1 MSSSSCVL
9 MRRPHS
15 EVQALYGKRLSS
27 VVARRTFRRSG
38 EERLTV
44 SSTAFVLPQREL
56 VLDRYRPLRP
66 LGRGGSGSV
75 WLARDERTG
84 LDVALKIVPREG
96 KRAPRAAREA
106 EAASRLRHERC
117 VRSYDFG
124 GDDGHVYI
132 AYEYVPGRTLR
143 DALRNGAV
151 TDREAVEICAQ
162 VLDGLAHAHARGI
175 VHRDVKPSNVLVED
189 GERVSIK
196 LLDFGLAQ
204 FDEADTLTAVGD
216 VPGTLAYISPERLHG
231 AEASDAS
238 DVWSVGVML
247 WEALAG
253 HHPFWGV
260 PLPQVASTI
269 EAGAR
274 PLAEER
280 PDLSKRLLAV
290 IGGALEVE
298 PTRRPR
304 AAVFAAEL
312 REALNAPR
320 REKHRHRPAA
330 PRFRPH
336 LPARPS
342 PATVPVALEARVLPA
357 ALAAVMAGIG
367 GSLLPFW
374 TPGLL
379 GLLAVGAAL
388 SMIWAPRLGLAIAL
402 FAPLFAFGNLS
413 SGAARAYGV
422 VALALL
428 ALGWRDA
435 RAGLTFVAGA
445 CLVLLGGV
453 ALVPL
458 AVQPARGPIRRA
470 VHAALA
476 VFAAVLVAGL
486 RGGGLPL
493 TGARVGDLGLAGS
506 RNAGNVAQ
514 ALLTTLSDNR
524 AIVSTALVVAVA
536 AALLPFAR
544 RRGRAAVAV
553 LCLGQATLVL
563 LAAPAIAPTPIV
575 VGSWLL
581 CGLLVLRPTRL
592 PGQQSVIVAP
602 AG

>member
-1 MSSSSCVL
+1 
-9 MRRPHS
+9 
-15 EVQALYGKRLSS
+15 
-27 VVARRTFRRSG
+27 
-38 EERLTV
+38 V
-44 SSTAFVLPQREL
+44 STTAFVLPQREL

-132 AYEYVPGRTLR
+132 AYEFVPGRTLR
-143 DALRNGAV
+143 EALRSGAV
-151 TDREAVEICAQ
+151 KDRDAIEICAQ

-189 GERVSIK
+189 GPQISIK

-231 AEASDAS
+231 AEASAAS

-253 HHPFWGV
+253 EHPFWGV

-280 PDLSKRLLAV
+280 PDLAKRLLAV

-298 PTRRPR
+298 PARRPR
-304 AAVFAAEL
+304 AAVLAQEL
-312 REALNAPR
+312 RDALNAPR
-320 REKHRHRPAA
+320 REKRPRR
-330 PRFRPH
+330 PRVSRLRPH
-336 LPARPS
+336 LPARPTT
-342 PATVPVALEARVLPA
+342 AAVPVALEVRVLPA
-357 ALAAVMAGIG
+357 VLAAVTAAVG

-374 TPGLL
+374 PPGLL
-379 GLLAVGAAL
+379 ALLAIGAGL
-388 SMIWAPRLGLAIAL
+388 TTIWAPRLGLAIAL
-402 FAPLFAFGNLS
+402 FTPLFAFGNLS
-413 SGAARAYGV
+413 SGAATAYGI
-422 VALALL
+422 VALGLL
-428 ALGWRDA
+428 ALGWHDA
-435 RAGLTFVAGA
+435 RAGLTFVAGSF
-445 CLVLLGGV
+445 LVLLGGI

-458 AVQPARGPIRRA
+458 AVQPARGPVRRA
-470 VHAALA
+470 IHAALA
-476 VFAAVLVAGL
+476 VLTAALVAGL
-486 RGGGLPL
+486 RGGALPL
-493 TGARVGDLGLAGS
+493 TEAHVGNLGVTGSDHAGT
-506 RNAGNVAQ
+506 VAQ
-514 ALLTTLSDNR
+514 ALLTTLSDNP
-524 AIVSTALVVAVA
+524 AIVTTALVVAVSG
-536 AALLPFAR
+536 ALLPLAR
-544 RRGRAAVAV
+544 RRGRIGVAT
-553 LCLGQATLVL
+553 LCLGQAALIL
-563 LAAPAIAPTPIV
+563 LAAPAISPTPIV
-575 VGSWLL
+575 LGSWLL
-581 CGLLVLRPTRL
+581 CGLLVLRPSRVS
-592 PGQQSVIVAP
+592 GQQDVAVAR